1 MYVKNSRGPSTEPCG
16 TPLKTSQGVEVQP
29 PRTTICVRP
38 VRKDVIQFKVF
49 HQG

>member
-1 MYVKNSRGPSTEPCG
+1 MYVKISRGPSTEPCG

-29 PRTTICVRP
+29 PHTTLCVRP